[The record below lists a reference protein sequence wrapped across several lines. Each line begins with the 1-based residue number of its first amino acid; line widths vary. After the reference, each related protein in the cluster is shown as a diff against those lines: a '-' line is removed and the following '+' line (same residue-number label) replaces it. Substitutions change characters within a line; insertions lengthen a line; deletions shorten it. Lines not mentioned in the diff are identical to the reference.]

1 MPLQRILKSHSEIL
15 PGKNHLKPASSL
27 AGSFHVPDVK
37 SAFLARNQLLLL
49 GHFISQFLQYAE
61 TRQLNKVVHM
71 EIFQSLSEKLPI
83 QQTVQFNF
91 E

>member
-1 MPLQRILKSHSEIL
+1 MRYQSGQFWKQFIL
-15 PGKNHLKPASSL
+15 AQ
-27 AGSFHVPDVK
+27 
-37 SAFLARNQLLLL
+37 NQLLLL

-61 TRQLNKVVHM
+61 TKRPNKDVHM

>member
-1 MPLQRILKSHSEIL
+1 MLLRRILKFHSEIL
-15 PGKNHLKPASSL
+15 PGKNPQLFKI
-27 AGSFHVPDVK
+27 DDRK
-37 SAFLARNQLLLL
+37 FLARNQLLLL
-49 GHFISQFLQYAE
+49 DHFISQFLQFAE
-61 TRQLNKVVHM
+61 TKRPIKDVHL